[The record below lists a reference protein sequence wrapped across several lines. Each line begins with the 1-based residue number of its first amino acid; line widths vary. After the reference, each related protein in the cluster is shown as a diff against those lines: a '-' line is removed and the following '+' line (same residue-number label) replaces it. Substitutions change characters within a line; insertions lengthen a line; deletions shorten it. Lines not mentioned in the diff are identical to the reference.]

1 MNNGNLKKAVS
12 VFLSLTLALIALIL
26 SVSAYYFSFSWFSV
40 NKEVK
45 GNGLN
50 VNVKDVND
58 FTIEK
63 ITVYRYN
70 EFRTAVEAFEALK
83 DQKITLSLL
92 TYDKVF
98 TARNLTNAIVIKIDL
113 ANVTAGSIL
122 YLDFSCTDGTP
133 ELDHLSDVVA
143 YKVCVAN
150 KNLGVKPKEVY
161 DGARNALS
169 NTPEYAFR
177 SGVGTTGGTATKII
191 QTESDT
197 LTWQEGKSLYVMLDY
212 SDALTSDVP
221 NDFTTQEYTF
231 SGEHGDLTSIT
242 ICKKQGV

>member
-70 EFRTAVEAFEALK
+70 EFRTAVEEKEVQK
-83 DQKITLSLL
+83 DQKITLSLW

-98 TARNLTNAIVIKIDL
+98 TARNSTNAIIIKIDL

-122 YLDFSCTDGTP
+122 YLDFSCADGTP
-133 ELDHLSDVVA
+133 VLDNLSDVVA
-143 YKVCVAN
+143 YKVCVAD
-150 KNLGVKPKEVY
+150 KNLGVAPKDVY
-161 DGARNALS
+161 DGARVALS

-177 SGVGTTGGTATKII
+177 SGVGTGGTATKII
-191 QTESDT
+191 QTESHT
-197 LTWQEGKSLYVMLDY
+197 LTWKEGKSLYVMLDY
-212 SDALTSDVP
+212 SDALTLDVP

>member
-70 EFRTAVEAFEALK
+70 EFRTAVEAFVVQK
-83 DQKITLSLL
+83 DQKITLSLW

-98 TARNLTNAIVIKIDL
+98 TARNSTNAIVIKIDL
-113 ANVTAGSIL
+113 ANVTAGSEL
-122 YLDFSCTDGTP
+122 YLDFSCADGTP
-133 ELDHLSDVVA
+133 ELDNLSDVVA
-143 YKVCVAN
+143 YKVCVAD
-150 KNLGVKPKEVY
+150 KNLGVAPKDVY
-161 DGARNALS
+161 DRARVALS

-177 SGVGTTGGTATKII
+177 SGVGTGGTATKII
-191 QTESDT
+191 QTESHT
-197 LTWQEGKSLYVMLDY
+197 LTWEEGMSLYVMLDY

-231 SGEHGDLTSIT
+231 SGEHGDLTSIA

>member
-1 MNNGNLKKAVS
+1 LNNGNLKKAVS

-70 EFRTAVEAFEALK
+70 EFRTDVEAVEIQK
-83 DQKITLSLL
+83 DQKIPLSLW

-98 TARNLTNAIVIKIDL
+98 TARNSTNAIVIKIDL

-122 YLDFSCTDGTP
+122 YLDFSCTDGTT
-133 ELDHLSDVVA
+133 ELNHLSDVVA
-143 YKVCVAN
+143 YKVCVAD
-150 KNLGVKPKEVY
+150 KNLGEKAKVVY
-161 DGARNALS
+161 DGARDALS

-177 SGVGTTGGTATKII
+177 SGIGTGGIVTKII
-191 QTESDT
+191 QTESHT
-197 LTWQEGKSLYVMLDY
+197 LTWGEGKSLYVMLDY

>member
-70 EFRTAVEAFEALK
+70 EFRTAVEEKEVQK
-83 DQKITLSLL
+83 DQKITLSLW

-98 TARNLTNAIVIKIDL
+98 TARNSTNAIVIKIDL

-122 YLDFSCTDGTP
+122 YLDFSCADGTP
-133 ELDHLSDVVA
+133 ELDNLSDVVA
-143 YKVCVAN
+143 YKVCVAD
-150 KNLGVKPKEVY
+150 KNLGVAPKDVY
-161 DGARNALS
+161 DRARGALS

-177 SGVGTTGGTATKII
+177 SGVVTGGTATKII
-191 QTESDT
+191 QTESHT
-197 LTWQEGKSLYVMLDY
+197 LTWEEGKSLYVMLDY

>member
-70 EFRTAVEAFEALK
+70 EFRTAVEEKEVQK
-83 DQKITLSLL
+83 DQKITLSLW

-98 TARNLTNAIVIKIDL
+98 TARNSTNAIVIKIDL

-122 YLDFSCTDGTP
+122 YLDFSCADGTP
-133 ELDHLSDVVA
+133 ELDNLSDVVA
-143 YKVCVAN
+143 YKVCVAD
-150 KNLGVKPKEVY
+150 KNLGVAPKDVY
-161 DGARNALS
+161 DRARGALS

-177 SGVGTTGGTATKII
+177 SGVVTGGTATKII
-191 QTESDT
+191 QTESHT
-197 LTWQEGKSLYVMLDY
+197 LTWEEGKSLYIMLDY